1 MFNLSLPEGYCEVHK
16 VSGLITNGDNSWLWV
31 YYSAIVI
38 LHLAHAVDDVPLRNI
53 FAVRAN
59 DINLK
64 INKFH
69 ENLLKF

>member
-1 MFNLSLPEGYCEVHK
+1 MLPEGYCEIHK

-38 LHLAHAVDDVPLRNI
+38 LHLAHAVDYVPLGNI

-59 DINLK
+59 NVNLK
-64 INKFH
+64 YL
-69 ENLLKF
+69 NLNSCELIKILV